1 MSERISKKIQER
13 EKIEAR
19 ATMGEESRE
28 CKK

>member
-13 EKIEAR
+13 EKIEVR

-28 CKK
+28 FKK